1 MTFGVLSAIIRVKSD
16 GWKQKMKNLR
26 ILFTIICAVCLAV
39 LPIFATVLFNFVWIP
54 LLLAIIS
61 FALMLYFKN
70 KHVLSEQSEE
80 KPVGDFFSPAPKA
93 TDSAATEGEQ
103 ATQGEQI
110 TQDAPA
116 QELQDA

>member
-1 MTFGVLSAIIRVKSD
+1 
-16 GWKQKMKNLR
+16 MKNLR
-26 ILFTIICAVCLAV
+26 ILFTIICAVCLTV

-103 ATQGEQI
+103 I

-116 QELQDA
+116 QESQDA